1 MHRFEFDKNH
11 TVARR
16 PIGCATGMRESKL
29 ARIAAHLRW
38 NAEDLA
44 FSTIPPTLE
53 NCRIAGAML
62 SWAFSLI
69 PVRLGSTFDY

>member
-1 MHRFEFDKNH
+1 MHRVEFDIGH
-11 TVARR
+11 TLTTAKR
-16 PIGCATGMRESKL
+16 ATELRASKL

-44 FSTIPPTLE
+44 SSTIPPTPE

-62 SWAFSLI
+62 NWAF
-69 PVRLGSTFDY
+69 RLTPIRVGNTFDY